1 MLSQSGIYQIRNTAN
16 GKVYVGSSK
25 LLKRRIQQHRSALRA
40 GTHRSKHLQRAWNI
54 QGEETFAFEPL
65 ITCAQSM
72 LIWYEQQFIDQ
83 LHPEYNNR
91 KLADSNAGHVHDAD
105 TRARIGAASK
115 RYWEDP
121 ATRERMRA
129 ANTGSKRT
137 DETRKL
143 LSENKKKFYIDNP
156 EQRELSRTRSL
167 ARIDITR
174 YELDGVTRTI
184 QEWADCYGIGQD
196 TIRQRIKAGWEL
208 RDILTKPTQKALIT
222 YNGESKLLA
231 DWAREYGLKAETL
244 AQRLKKWDMHKALTT
259 PVRDWSNR

>member
-1 MLSQSGIYQIRNTAN
+1 MLNQSGIYQIRNTVN
-16 GKVYVGSSK
+16 GKIYVGSSK
-25 LLKRRIQQHRSALRA
+25 LLGLRWKQHRTALRA
-40 GTHRSKHLQRAWNI
+40 GTHRSKNLQRVWNI
-54 QGEETFAFEPL
+54 YSESAFVFEPL
-65 ITCAQSM
+65 ITCAKST

-83 LHPEYNNR
+83 LQPEYNNR
-91 KLADSNAGHVHDAD
+91 KLANSNKGHKHTPGA
-105 TRARIGAASK
+105 RARISAASK

-121 ATRERMRA
+121 ATRERMRV

-143 LSENKKKFYIDNP
+143 LSENKKRFYIANP

-167 ARIDITR
+167 ARTDITR

-184 QEWADCYGIGQD
+184 QEWADHYGIGQD

-208 RDILTKPTQKALIT
+208 RAILTKPTQKALIT
-222 YNGESKLLA
+222 YNGESKLLVE
-231 DWAREYGLKAETL
+231 WAREYGLKEATL
-244 AQRLKKWDMHKALTT
+244 AQRIKKWDMRKALTT